1 VLRNQT
7 VAFTNNSTDSVS
19 TASFLLRR
27 WLTLISVLI
36 SVLVRLPVVHLTI
49 ATYTLIRLGCY
60 HLSANTAHVG

>member
-36 SVLVRLPVVHLTI
+36 SVLVRLPVVHLII